1 MPLTRYGS
9 VYAIEIY
16 TFFPKVYILTCQ
28 LLAAGRPWVFVYDKR
43 KVIIMNSKTQELT
56 YGAMIV
62 AIFGV
67 LLLVNR
73 QTGGFFE
80 GFFMFVFPIPMVAFS
95 AKYGWKDSLPVF
107 VCTVLLAFLFGTF
120 TAVFYA
126 ISMSFIGMVYGSCIK
141 AEKDMN
147 RTLLL
152 VLFLSAAAELIC
164 SVALASLFGID
175 INADIQLMQESM
187 NQMFAQAG
195 VNVAE
200 GIFTYDYLR
209 RIYIIS
215 IGVMGAAEGLIV
227 FYLSLAILRK
237 LRYPIKK
244 PMPLTSYYP
253 SRISGYIA
261 LALVAV
267 YITSMVKPFENEIVQ
282 NVLQSAGICG
292 VIYLVFF
299 GYIALLMVCRVYLRL
314 PRALGM
320 ILSLFLTM
328 SITYIPILMGY
339 LYIAGGLHEAIDAR
353 LRGN

>member
-1 MPLTRYGS
+1 
-9 VYAIEIY
+9 
-16 TFFPKVYILTCQ
+16 
-28 LLAAGRPWVFVYDKR
+28 
-43 KVIIMNSKTQELT
+43 MNTKTQELT

-95 AKYGWKDSLPVF
+95 ARYGWKDSLPVF
-107 VCTVLLAFLFGTF
+107 VCTVLIAFLFGTF
-120 TAVFYA
+120 TAIFYA

-164 SVALASLFGID
+164 SVALASLSGID
-175 INADIQLMQESM
+175 INADIMAMQEGM

-195 VNVAE
+195 VSVAE
-200 GIFTYDYLR
+200 GIFSYDYLR

-215 IGVMGAAEGLIV
+215 MGVLGAAEGLIV
-227 FYLSLAILRK
+227 YYLSLAILRK
-237 LRYPIKK
+237 LRYPIRK
-244 PMPLTSYYP
+244 PQPLTSYYP

-261 LALVAV
+261 LALVGV
-267 YITSMVKPFENEIVQ
+267 YIITMTKPFENEIAQ

-299 GYIALLMVCRVYLRL
+299 GYIALLMVCRVYLHL
-314 PRALGM
+314 PRVLGM
-320 ILSLFLTM
+320 ILSLFLTL

-339 LYIAGGLHEAIDAR
+339 FYISGNLHEAIEAR
-353 LRGN
+353 LSNMPQNMSK

>member
-1 MPLTRYGS
+1 
-9 VYAIEIY
+9 
-16 TFFPKVYILTCQ
+16 
-28 LLAAGRPWVFVYDKR
+28 
-43 KVIIMNSKTQELT
+43 
-56 YGAMIV
+56 MIV

-95 AKYGWKDSLPVF
+95 ARYGWKDSLPVF
-107 VCTVLLAFLFGTF
+107 VCTVLIAFLFGTF
-120 TAVFYA
+120 TAIFYA

-164 SVALASLFGID
+164 SVALASLSGID
-175 INADIQLMQESM
+175 INADIMAMQEGM

-195 VNVAE
+195 VSVAE
-200 GIFTYDYLR
+200 GIFSYDYLR

-215 IGVMGAAEGLIV
+215 MGVLGAAEGLIV
-227 FYLSLAILRK
+227 YYLSLAILRK
-237 LRYPIKK
+237 LRYPIRK
-244 PMPLTSYYP
+244 PQPLTSYYP

-261 LALVAV
+261 LALVGV
-267 YITSMVKPFENEIVQ
+267 YIITMTKPFENEIAQ

-314 PRALGM
+314 PRVLGM
-320 ILSLFLTM
+320 ILSLFLTL

-339 LYIAGGLHEAIDAR
+339 FYISGNLHAASEAR
-353 LRGN
+353 LSNMPQNMSK

>member
-1 MPLTRYGS
+1 
-9 VYAIEIY
+9 
-16 TFFPKVYILTCQ
+16 
-28 LLAAGRPWVFVYDKR
+28 
-43 KVIIMNSKTQELT
+43 MNTKTQELT

-95 AKYGWKDSLPVF
+95 ARYGWKDSLPVF
-107 VCTVLLAFLFGTF
+107 VCTVLIAFLFGTF
-120 TAVFYA
+120 TAIFYA

-164 SVALASLFGID
+164 SVALASLSGID
-175 INADIQLMQESM
+175 INADIMAMQEGM
-187 NQMFAQAG
+187 NQMCAQAG
-195 VNVAE
+195 VSVAE
-200 GIFTYDYLR
+200 GILSYDYLR

-215 IGVMGAAEGLIV
+215 MGVLGAAEGLIV
-227 FYLSLAILRK
+227 YYLSLAILRK
-237 LRYPIKK
+237 LRYPIRK
-244 PMPLTSYYP
+244 PQPLTSYYP

-261 LALVAV
+261 LALVGV
-267 YITSMVKPFENEIVQ
+267 YIITMTKPFENEIAQ

-314 PRALGM
+314 PRVLGM
-320 ILSLFLTM
+320 ILSLFLTL

-339 LYIAGGLHEAIDAR
+339 FYISGNLHEAIEAR
-353 LRGN
+353 LSNMPQNMSK

>member
-1 MPLTRYGS
+1 
-9 VYAIEIY
+9 
-16 TFFPKVYILTCQ
+16 
-28 LLAAGRPWVFVYDKR
+28 
-43 KVIIMNSKTQELT
+43 MNTKTQELT

-95 AKYGWKDSLPVF
+95 ARYGWKDSLPVF
-107 VCTVLLAFLFGTF
+107 VCTVLIAFLFGTF
-120 TAVFYA
+120 TAIFYA

-164 SVALASLFGID
+164 SVALASLSGID
-175 INADIQLMQESM
+175 IK
-187 NQMFAQAG
+187 
-195 VNVAE
+195 
-200 GIFTYDYLR
+200 R

-215 IGVMGAAEGLIV
+215 MGVLGAAEGLIV
-227 FYLSLAILRK
+227 YYLSLAILRK
-237 LRYPIKK
+237 LRYPIRK
-244 PMPLTSYYP
+244 PLPLTSYYP
-253 SRISGYIA
+253 SKISGYVA
-261 LALVAV
+261 LALSGV
-267 YITSMVKPFENEIVQ
+267 YVTSMVRPFENEIAQ

-314 PRALGM
+314 PRVLGM
-320 ILSLFLTM
+320 ILSLFLTL

-339 LYIAGGLHEAIDAR
+339 FYISGNLHEAIEAR
-353 LRGN
+353 LSNMPQNMSK